1 MKHRMT
7 ATTNINKT
15 DENFRHPDFLQSLNL
30 DLRESKILKLFVKMK
45 DNQEIDKLQYI
56 FTN

>member
-1 MKHRMT
+1 MT

>member
-1 MKHRMT
+1 MKSKMADT
-7 ATTNINKT
+7 INITKTNG
-15 DENFRHPDFLQSLNL
+15 NFRHPDFLQTLNL

-45 DNQEIDKLQYI
+45 DNPEINKLQHV